1 MRLRHTVLS
10 LGLAGTGWLWLQAQ
24 DEPVAAAIAQPRPR
38 PVAHAHASAPARAAL
53 LPRSRWMAQRAH
65 DHSGQL
71 FGGVTDALPEPETLA
86 SDEPQP
92 TPPAPSAP
100 ALPFSYL
107 GRKLEAGEWEVF
119 LVQGEQT
126 LLVRQGSLIDGLYRV
141 DTITPPE
148 LSLTYLPLGER
159 QILPIGEAP

>member
-1 MRLRHTVLS
+1 MRLRRTVLA
-10 LGLAGTGWLWLQAQ
+10 LGLAGTGWLWLQAP

-38 PVAHAHASAPARAAL
+38 QVAHASVPARASL
-53 LPRSRWMAQRAH
+53 LPRSQLMARRGQ
-65 DHSGQL
+65 DHGGQL
-71 FGGVTDALPEPETLA
+71 FGVVNEALPEPETLA
-86 SDEPQP
+86 SDEPPP

-119 LVQGEQT
+119 LVKGEQT
-126 LLVRQGSLIDGLYRV
+126 LLVRQGSLIDGMYRV

-148 LSLTYLPLGER
+148 LSMTYLPLGER
-159 QILPIGEAP
+159 QVLPIGEAP